1 VPTRLQITT
10 GFIVVMLIWSTTPVA
25 IKWSVD
31 GPGFLFGV
39 TARMVIG
46 MFLILLIAYMKKVP
60 LPWHRQAILTYSAA
74 GMGIYGA
81 MLAVYWGAQYI
92 PSGFISVI
100 FGLTPIMTGLLAWL
114 VLQERE
120 LTVARL
126 IGMLIGVVGLFVIF
140 NRSIRLGDIV
150 ALGIIAVCLAV
161 FVHAMSSVL
170 VKRLHVNLSAL
181 AVTTGGMLMATPAYL
196 ITWWLLDGEIPEH
209 IPSHALWS
217 IVYLGVIATSIGFS
231 LYFYILK
238 YMRASQVAM
247 LTLATPVLALWIG
260 QLFNGEVLSWTA
272 WLGTSLILVGMA
284 IYQWG
289 FIWLSANK

>member
-1 VPTRLQITT
+1 VPTRLQITA

-46 MFLILLIAYMKKVP
+46 VLLILVIAYLKKVSLP
-60 LPWHRQAILTYSAA
+60 LHRQAVMTYLAA

-100 FGLTPIMTGLLAWL
+100 FGLTPIMTGLLAWF

-120 LTVARL
+120 LTAVRFV
-126 IGMLIGVVGLFVIF
+126 GMLIGVAGLYIIF

-150 ALGIIAVCLAV
+150 ALGIVAVSLAV
-161 FVHAMSSVL
+161 FIHAMSSVL

-181 AVTTGGMLMATPAYL
+181 AVTTGGMLTATPAYL
-196 ITWWLLDGEIPEH
+196 VTWLLLDGVIPES
-209 IPSHALWS
+209 IPAHALWS
-217 IVYLGVIATSIGFS
+217 IVYLGVVATSIGFS

-260 QLFNGEVLSWTA
+260 QLFNGEMLGWSA
-272 WLGTSLILVGMA
+272 WLGTSLILAGMA

-289 FIWLSANK
+289 LNWLPVNK

>member
-1 VPTRLQITT
+1 MPTRLQITT

-60 LPWHRQAILTYSAA
+60 LPWHRQAILTYLAA

-114 VLQERE
+114 VLKERE

-170 VKRLHVNLSAL
+170 VKRLHINLSAL
-181 AVTTGGMLMATPAYL
+181 AVTTGGMLIATPAYL
-196 ITWWLLDGEIPEH
+196 ITWWLLDGEIPER

-217 IVYLGVIATSIGFS
+217 IIYLGVIATSIGFS

-238 YMRASQVAM
+238 HMRASQVAM

-260 QLFNGEVLSWTA
+260 QFFNGEVLSWTA
-272 WLGTSLILVGMA
+272 WLGTSLILLGMA

-289 FIWLSANK
+289 FVWLPANK

>member
-1 VPTRLQITT
+1 
-10 GFIVVMLIWSTTPVA
+10 MLIWSTTPVA

-46 MFLILLIAYMKKVP
+46 MLLILLIAYLKKIS
-60 LPWHRQAILTYSAA
+60 LPWHRQAVLTYLAA

-100 FGLTPIMTGLLAWL
+100 FGLTPIMTGLLAWF

-120 LTVARL
+120 LTPIRF
-126 IGMLIGVVGLFVIF
+126 IGMLTGLVGLFVIF
-140 NRSIRLGDIV
+140 NRSITIGDIV

-196 ITWWLLDGEIPEH
+196 VTWWLLDGEIPES

-260 QLFNGEVLSWTA
+260 QFFNGEVLSWTA
-272 WLGTSLILVGMA
+272 WLGTSLILAGMA

-289 FIWLSANK
+289 FVWLPTNK